1 LLVQVICIIAQGIIS
16 LLYLPV
22 GIRLRDW
29 FAERD
34 WERWDKQI
42 ELRDWFAERDWER
55 WDKQIEKDSE
65 AGKLDFLI
73 KEALNEKKGQVERT
87 VNASDNRVVLE
98 MFRSSP

>member
-1 LLVQVICIIAQGIIS
+1 LVQVICIIAQGIIS

-22 GIRLRDW
+22 GIR
-29 FAERD
+29 
-34 WERWDKQI
+34 
-42 ELRDWFAERDWER
+42 LRDWFAERDWER

>member
-1 LLVQVICIIAQGIIS
+1 MLVQVTCIIAQGIIS

-22 GIRLRDW
+22 GIR
-29 FAERD
+29 
-34 WERWDKQI
+34 
-42 ELRDWFAERDWER
+42 LRDWFAERDWER